1 MLRFLQS
8 DWQCRSRIHNLREG
22 ERLIAKAWLA
32 FAPLRASRWRAR
44 CNLLRKL
51 SNSNVQ
57 ISLPPLSCGGY
68 LNVRDWALQAG
79 DSASWRRE
87 RDSNSRRTFI
97 LAGFQDRCNQ
107 PLCHPSAAREAG
119 MLLQFVYQS
128 TDFFAQSYSGC
139 GLVIGRKSLIL

>member
-1 MLRFLQS
+1 MLRLPQS
-8 DWQCRSRIHNLREG
+8 DWQCRLEILELK
-22 ERLIAKAWLA
+22 ERLIAKAWVA

-44 CNLLRKL
+44 FSLLRKF
-51 SNSNVQ
+51 SNSIVQ
-57 ISLPPLSCGGY
+57 ISLPPLGCGGC
-68 LNVRDWALQAG
+68 LNVRDWALQTG

-139 GLVIGRKSLIL
+139 GLVISRKSLIL